1 MELHLRAVG
10 CLLVVLAL
18 IHGIFPIYFK
28 WRSEFAALSLINR
41 QMMYVHTFFISL
53 VILLMGLLCIT
64 SSKELLGTELG
75 GRVALG
81 FGVFWILR
89 LLIQFFGYSTKLWK
103 GKKIE
108 TAIHIS
114 FSILWAYV
122 STVFLI
128 VFWMAY
134 RA

>member
-1 MELHLRAVG
+1 MEFHLKAVG
-10 CLLVVLAL
+10 CLLVLLAL
-18 IHGIFPIYFK
+18 IHGVFPIYFNWK
-28 WRSEFAALSLINR
+28 TEFAALSLINR

-64 SSKELLGTELG
+64 SPDELSGTKLG
-75 GRVALG
+75 GRIALG
-81 FGVFWILR
+81 FDIFWILR

-103 GKKIE
+103 GKKFE
-108 TAIHIS
+108 TAVHVS

-128 VFWMAY
+128 VFWMA
-134 RA
+134 